1 MNSQNFKKETA
12 KNALEKYHPN
22 NEAEKQFL
30 EKMKNFL
37 ENNDNF
43 AYRTN
48 HIGHFTG
55 SAWIVNSDFTKTL
68 LIHHA
73 KLNKWLQPGGH
84 LEKEDT
90 SFLDGAMRE
99 AREEI
104 GIDEFKPVSTEIFD
118 IDIHTIPEKNEEPA
132 HEHLDV
138 RYLLTLDNTDVSK
151 IDTIEVHGAQ
161 WVYIDDL
168 LWLDTES
175 SIRRMAEKTK
185 KLQK

>member
-1 MNSQNFKKETA
+1 MTNFSKSTA
-12 KNALEKYHPN
+12 HEALNNYTPKYENEKIT
-22 NEAEKQFL
+22 L

-37 ENNDNF
+37 EKHENF

-48 HIGHFTG
+48 LVGHFTG
-55 SAWIVNSDFTKTL
+55 SAWVVNHDFTEAL
-68 LIHHA
+68 LIHHV

-84 LEKEDT
+84 FEMEDT

-104 GIDEFKPVSTEIFD
+104 GIEGFRPVSNEIFD
-118 IDIHTIPEKNEEPA
+118 IDIHKIPEKNSEPE

-138 RYLLTLDNTDVSK
+138 RYILTIDNMDTSQ
-151 IDTIEVHGAQ
+151 IDAAEVHGAK
-161 WVYIDDL
+161 WIPIDEL
-168 LWLDTES
+168 LSENIEE